1 MKKIYKYFK
10 LLLASAVL
18 FSQINISS
26 LVILAQKN
34 DGFVESIDLIQE
46 TEAEQDSSE
55 IEAEQDSSKTETEQ
69 DSSET
74 ETEQDS
80 SETEAEQDS
89 NEAEV
94 DIESSI
100 SLEEDYITQ
109 MKSVPY
115 SGIVQFELEPTAGQE
130 YKEGVSH
137 AEIKA
142 AIINRSH
149 PNRTLTAVSGGVS
162 THDTYVN
169 ASYGKD
175 ALYIGEQG
183 DYYRIY
189 ISGYEGLVKKNE
201 GININVSL
209 DLNGDKQYVTYTYN
223 ATAKYYPFS
232 TTIAAKSEEEYA
244 EPMEVELLE
253 YSDQTIYINEADPVI
268 ISSRSTAISPSY
280 YLNENGDLY
289 HYLTKDVTGQSY
301 TKFLVGPAPN
311 FMKQNVKYYSY
322 DGIYFYNQASSIR
335 IDGLNAVNAK
345 QPFYNY
351 YQYLSYRSTSNYSGL
366 TFDNY
371 TKNTLGLTV
380 YASSCLKEDKVN
392 KTCAN
397 PSNESKLVG
406 AGQYFENIQ
415 SLYGVNGALEYAMS
429 IHEGGRGRSY
439 ISLTKNNLFGMKA
452 YDDNT
457 NAATAFSSVQSG
469 VYTHAKE
476 YISWGYTDPLTDS
489 RYYGA
494 HVGNKGSGM
503 NVKYASDPYWG
514 EKIAGWY
521 YKIDKQSGMKDYNYY
536 SIGIKQ
542 THTAANIRSAAT
554 TSSSVLYQ
562 TKNKRSNKTIR
573 NYPVLIVGA
582 QGDYY
587 KIKTDTPIVNGV
599 AKFDGQYDWNTTNGY
614 IVNSVVEV
622 VNHHSYRSPLIENSD
637 LRGWQFIGDCWYY
650 YDLNGKALTG
660 WQWIDGIKYYF
671 DRSGQMIT
679 GWQFIDNYW
688 FYFNESGHMVQWWQW
703 IDGIHY
709 YFNGMGQM
717 LTGWQW
723 IDGSRYYFNQS
734 GHSMTGLQLI
744 NNNYYFFDD
753 LGKMLTGW
761 HFIENSW
768 YYFNQEG
775 AALTGWQWIDGIKY
789 YFDKSGQM
797 ITGWQ
802 FIDNYWFYFNE
813 SGHMVQWWQWIDGIQ
828 YYFNGMGQ
836 MLTGWQWIDEAHYYF
851 NNSGHVIRGWSFMGE
866 SWYYFNDLG
875 QRVSGWQN
883 IDGIIYYFN
892 NIGHMLK
899 GYHTIDGVQHYFNE
913 SGHMIY

>member
-1 MKKIYKYFK
+1 M
-10 LLLASAVL
+10 
-18 FSQINISS
+18 
-26 LVILAQKN
+26 
-34 DGFVESIDLIQE
+34 
-46 TEAEQDSSE
+46 
-55 IEAEQDSSKTETEQ
+55 
-69 DSSET
+69 
-74 ETEQDS
+74 
-80 SETEAEQDS
+80 
-89 NEAEV
+89 
-94 DIESSI
+94 
-100 SLEEDYITQ
+100 
-109 MKSVPY
+109 
-115 SGIVQFELEPTAGQE
+115 
-130 YKEGVSH
+130 
-137 AEIKA
+137 
-142 AIINRSH
+142 
-149 PNRTLTAVSGGVS
+149 
-162 THDTYVN
+162 
-169 ASYGKD
+169 
-175 ALYIGEQG
+175 
-183 DYYRIY
+183 
-189 ISGYEGLVKKNE
+189 
-201 GININVSL
+201 
-209 DLNGDKQYVTYTYN
+209 
-223 ATAKYYPFS
+223 
-232 TTIAAKSEEEYA
+232 
-244 EPMEVELLE
+244 
-253 YSDQTIYINEADPVI
+253 
-268 ISSRSTAISPSY
+268 
-280 YLNENGDLY
+280 
-289 HYLTKDVTGQSY
+289 
-301 TKFLVGPAPN
+301 
-311 FMKQNVKYYSY
+311 
-322 DGIYFYNQASSIR
+322 GIYFYNQASSIR

-415 SLYGVNGALEYAMS
+415 SLYGVNGALEYVYASSCLKEDKVNKTCANPSNESKLVGAGQYFENIQSLYGVNGALEYAMS

-452 YDDNT
+452 YDDDT

-599 AKFDGQYDWNTTNGY
+599 AKFDGQYDWSTTNGY

-622 VNHHSYRSPLIENSD
+622 VNHHSYRSPLIGNSD

-671 DRSGQMIT
+671 DKSGQMIT

-734 GHSMTGLQLI
+734 GHSMTGLQII

-753 LGKMLTGW
+753 LGKMLTGWHFIENSWYYFNQEGAALTGWQWIDGIKYYFDKSGHGLQIINNNYYFFDDLGQMLTGW

-802 FIDNYWFYFNE
+802 FIDNYWFDR
-813 SGHMVQWWQWIDGIQ
+813 MAMD
-828 YYFNGMGQ
+828 
-836 MLTGWQWIDEAHYYF
+836 
-851 NNSGHVIRGWSFMGE
+851 
-866 SWYYFNDLG
+866 
-875 QRVSGWQN
+875 
-883 IDGIIYYFN
+883 
-892 NIGHMLK
+892 
-899 GYHTIDGVQHYFNE
+899 
-913 SGHMIY
+913 